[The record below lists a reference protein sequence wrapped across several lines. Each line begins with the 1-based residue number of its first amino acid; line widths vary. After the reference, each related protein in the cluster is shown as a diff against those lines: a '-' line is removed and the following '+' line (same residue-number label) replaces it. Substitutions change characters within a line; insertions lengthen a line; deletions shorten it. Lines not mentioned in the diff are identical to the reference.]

1 MIYTQIRPLDQP
13 GVALARLSGPPMGAG
28 KGLGAT
34 DATPAPLEVKGA
46 RWKAGYFSRASM
58 GINDQPGAS
67 DAAGGGALA
76 IPGEA
81 PSTAASG
88 SSTLTERVLCS
99 LVFSSCPRRQLINIL
114 GN

>member
-1 MIYTQIRPLDQP
+1 
-13 GVALARLSGPPMGAG
+13 MGAG

-46 RWKAGYFSRASM
+46 RWKAGYLSRASM

-88 SSTLTERVLCS
+88 SSTLTERRSSVLW
-99 LVFSSCPRRQLINIL
+99 LR
-114 GN
+114 